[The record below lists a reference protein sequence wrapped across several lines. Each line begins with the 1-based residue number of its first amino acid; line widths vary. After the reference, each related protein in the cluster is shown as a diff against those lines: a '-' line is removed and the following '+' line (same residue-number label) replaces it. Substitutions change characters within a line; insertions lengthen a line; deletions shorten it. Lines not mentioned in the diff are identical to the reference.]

1 MPTYL
6 NNTRKSSGDYNKSSG
21 DYNKKSSGE
30 YRDYNKSSGEYRD
43 YRDYNKSSGE
53 YRDYRD
59 RDYRDEDYNCRQ
71 ILSHVRSCP
80 ICRHIFTPNVD
91 FAASSVSAKSTNV
104 EMSFTSLLLI
114 IGLFIGLV
122 ALIVK
127 QRYG

>member
-6 NNTRKSSGDYNKSSG
+6 NNTRKSSGDYRDYNKSSG
-21 DYNKKSSGE
+21 DYRDYNKSSGE

-43 YRDYNKSSGE
+43 RE
-53 YRDYRD
+53 Y

-80 ICRHIFTPNVD
+80 ICRHMFTPNVD

-114 IGLFIGLV
+114 IGLFIGLM

-127 QRYG
+127 QH